1 MTKQQKWGFLR
12 ETQAK
17 TITKGVDKVTEISLT
32 GLDKYLKVI
41 FPDVDDWIH
50 DKSIKKING
59 KKCSFRPDF
68 RSESLKMIIEFDGLL
83 HYTNPQNILA
93 DIKKTALYESGGYKV
108 VRIPYFIQLTNAV
121 VKKMF
126 GVDVK
131 EPLFDDTI
139 PSMHVAWKNTPAYV
153 CCMGVER
160 MAKEL
165 SDYPDQLKVNME
177 ALKEDS
183 LSSDGKL
190 LSGYDLLQDAV
201 GRIKDSKS

>member
-17 TITKGVDKVTEISLT
+17 AMTKGVDKVTEISLT

-41 FPDVDDWIH
+41 FPGVDDWIH

-93 DIKKTALYESGGYKV
+93 DIKKTALYKGGGYKV

-165 SDYPDQLKVNME
+165 SDYPDQLKVNMD

-201 GRIKDSKS
+201 ERIKDSKS